1 MLTVQ
6 KVILVFLPDVQK
18 LMACGLDKSPKDE
31 SRSGED
37 PLGPVCAEQVR
48 AEAEEGDA
56 AVPLP
61 TLSITP
67 AHGTALRTAP
77 CCSISILAIPERTAG
92 QIETEGITGC

>member
-1 MLTVQ
+1 M
-6 KVILVFLPDVQK
+6 ILFSFPPDVQK

-37 PLGPVCAEQVR
+37 AERVR
-48 AEAEEGDA
+48 AEEGDA

-67 AHGTALRTAP
+67 AHGTDSALLKYRYP
-77 CCSISILAIPERTAG
+77 CCS
-92 QIETEGITGC
+92 